1 MLRVLVQ
8 GPLVSALAAILS
20 VAVATLLTKALV
32 FELPALAGRTLAL
45 VEAASTGV
53 LYLACAAAILRF
65 LAAGA
70 LREAIGLLPQRPRS
84 LAMKVLRLA

>member
-1 MLRVLVQ
+1 M
-8 GPLVSALAAILS
+8 
-20 VAVATLLTKALV
+20 ATLLTKALV
-32 FELPALAGRTLAL
+32 AEMPALSGRTLAL
-45 VEAASTGV
+45 VEAACTGV
-53 LYLACAAAILRF
+53 LYLGCAAAILRL